1 MSRTRPSNRRREAA
15 RLMADVS
22 QYRTTYMERSDVIFD
37 NPRIEE
43 EFLRWVE
50 HFGTEDPYHSDET
63 IGMMDV
69 LRAHFLIIDYFYSK
83 DTGLGGIGPRD
94 PDLLHSAVYRQFVSF
109 GGEDKWGTSFER
121 AATLLFGVVTDH
133 PFHDANKRTGLLV
146 LLLFL
151 NKINRVPTIG
161 QNELEDFAV
170 EISDHKLGKY
180 ARYRQLKKKTP
191 DAEVLFIADFLKRK
205 SRKLDRKFY
214 SITYREL
221 DRRLQDF
228 GYRLKNPH
236 KNFIDV
242 VRVEEKRKLFGFG
255 GKEQVDVKVAQVGF
269 PGWKCQVN
277 QGAVSTIRKE
287 ARLTAEYGFD
297 SQSFY
302 QGADPVQS
310 LIAEYSGPLER
321 LAYR

>member
-1 MSRTRPSNRRREAA
+1 MNSSG
-15 RLMADVS
+15 
-22 QYRTTYMERSDVIFD
+22 VIFD
-37 NPRIEE
+37 NARIEE
-43 EFLRWVE
+43 EFLRWIDY
-50 HFGTEDPYHSDET
+50 FGTEDPYHSSDT
-63 IGMMDV
+63 VGMMDV
-69 LRAHFLIIDYFYSK
+69 LRAHFLVADYFYTK
-83 DTGLGGIGPRD
+83 DMGLGGIGPRD
-94 PDLLHSAVYRQFVSF
+94 PNLLHSAVYRQFVSF
-109 GGEDKWGTSFER
+109 SGQDKWSNAFER
-121 AATLLFGVVTDH
+121 AATLLYGIITDH

-151 NKINRVPTIG
+151 NKMNRVPTIG
-161 QNELEDFAV
+161 QKELEDFAV
-170 EISDHKLGKY
+170 DISNH
-180 ARYRQLKKKTP
+180 QLKKHARYKELKKKKI
-191 DAEVLFIADFLKRK
+191 DSEVYFIADFLRRK
-205 SRKLDRKFY
+205 SRKLDRRFY

-242 VRVEEKRKLFGFG
+242 VRVEQRRKLFGFG

-277 QGAVSTIRKE
+277 KGAISTIRKE
-287 ARLTAEYGFD
+287 TKLTPEHGFD

-310 LIAEYSGPLER
+310 LIAQYSKPLER